1 LPTIKSKYKLTTLEL
16 VVDNAEEEK
25 EKVHIEATINPGRK
39 GGART
44 VQRIVWPPNVTDL
57 AWHVRKGGHLNE
69 RHIGV
74 SNAYLQGRRLY
85 EFKSGE
91 APASRWTGP
100 TAAASVIFQV
110 VSGNKTKIINWIE
123 KGTPAGDLGL
133 DFKGTPGAKLGEG
146 YKRASAN

>member
-1 LPTIKSKYKLTTLEL
+1 
-16 VVDNAEEEK
+16 
-25 EKVHIEATINPGRK
+25 
-39 GGART
+39 
-44 VQRIVWPPNVTDL
+44 
-57 AWHVRKGGHLNE
+57 
-69 RHIGV
+69 
-74 SNAYLQGRRLY
+74 LQGRRLY

-146 YKRASAN
+146 YKKGQALIEDLYDAFILLRKDDAGGWYVLTGYPCE